1 MIRFPAGA
9 VRFPWRLLLALVAGL
24 TVLSGCA
31 AIPSSSG
38 PTVVKEIDEQGRVRP
53 IAPPPEPGIDKFSL
67 VRDFIRYSADPSD
80 NHAAARQYLAA
91 APHRN
96 WQTTAGPLLVLADN
110 FSTTPL
116 IGDDDPNRASLEL
129 RGTRLGK
136 LAVDKS
142 FHPDFGTYDLRIN
155 VVRENG
161 EWRIVDPPPDLVVTN
176 SGFTQFYEGVPLYF
190 LSPDHSRVVPDLRY
204 IVTEPR
210 ASQPGQ
216 VIDLLLKGPSDT
228 LGAAVTSALP
238 DGALTRTNVATA
250 AEGQLVVDLTH
261 VGSPN
266 SSDRQLIAA
275 QVVLSLS
282 SVTVA
287 RTRLLADGV
296 VLSPN
301 HPDWTLDDVRG
312 MQPDDVRQ
320 DLPGF
325 VASNG
330 VLRSM
335 DTGTEVKGASG
346 PGSPAVVSGAQSL
359 DGSRLATVV
368 RSGNQQVLRIGQPGS
383 MTRDAGVAGGQL
395 TRPTWM
401 PNAHEVWTV
410 VNSNSVHRLVDSG
423 NGVWDERPVSISQ
436 LAGYGPITDLRL
448 SRDGARAAV
457 VAGNRLYVAALV
469 TGPDGTVNLVQPQQ
483 LLAETLSDVVAVDW
497 DRQDSLTVAT
507 LSTSN
512 PVYRVSVDGLTYSS
526 FSSANLTQPITAIT
540 AAPNKPV
547 VVADNT
553 GLWVANDAKEI
564 WHLHPRGQGID
575 IGKPFY
581 PG

>member
-1 MIRFPAGA
+1 MIRFRPRT
-9 VRFPWRLLLALVAGL
+9 VRSPLRLLLLLLAGL

-67 VRDFIRYSADPSD
+67 VRDFIRYSGDPGD

-91 APHRN
+91 APRHN
-96 WQTTAGPLLVLADN
+96 WQTSAGPLVVLADN
-110 FSTTPL
+110 FSTTPVN
-116 IGDDDPNRASLEL
+116 GDEDPNRASLEL
-129 RGTRLGK
+129 RGTQLGRLN
-136 LAVDKS
+136 ADKS
-142 FHPDFGTYDLRIN
+142 FHPDVLTYDIQVK

-161 EWRIVDPPPDLVVTN
+161 EWRISDPPPDLVVTN

-228 LGAAVTSALP
+228 LGTAVTSALP

-250 AEGQLVVDLTH
+250 AEGQLVVDLSH

-266 SSDRQLIAA
+266 STDRQLIAA

-287 RTRLLADGV
+287 RARLLADGV
-296 VLSPN
+296 LLAPD

-312 MQPDDVRQ
+312 MQPDNPRQ

-346 PGSPAVVSGAQSL
+346 AGGPTLLSGAQSL

-368 RSGNQQVLRIGQPGS
+368 KPLDKQVLRIGRPGEL
-383 MTRDAGVAGGQL
+383 TRDVGLAASTL

-410 VNSNSVHRLVDSG
+410 ANSSEVHRLVDSG
-423 NGVWDERPVSISQ
+423 NGTWDERSVSITS
-436 LAGYGPITDLRL
+436 LAAYGPISDLRL

-457 VAGNRLYVAALV
+457 VAGQRLYVAALV
-469 TGPDGTVNLVQPQQ
+469 TGPDGTVNVVRPQQ
-483 LLAETLSDVVAVDW
+483 LLSQALTDVVAVDW

-507 LSTSN
+507 LSALN
-512 PVYRVSVDGLTYSS
+512 PVYRVSVDGLTYTS
-526 FSSANLTQPITAIT
+526 FSAANLTQPLIAIT
-540 AAPNKPV
+540 AAPNRPV
-547 VVADNT
+547 VVEDGT
-553 GLWVANDAKEI
+553 GLWFANDAKEI
-564 WHLHPRGQGID
+564 WHLHQRGQGID
-575 IGKPFY
+575 IGRPFY